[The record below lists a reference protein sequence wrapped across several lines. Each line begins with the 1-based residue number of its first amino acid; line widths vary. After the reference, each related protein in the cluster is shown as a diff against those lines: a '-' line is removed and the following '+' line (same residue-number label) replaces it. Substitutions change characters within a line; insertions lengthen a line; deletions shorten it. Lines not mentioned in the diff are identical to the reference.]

1 MKTKLFSILALLAL
15 LTAACGTGNTPT
27 PTAEP
32 EVDTASLPIV
42 TAEGTLLPASSVELA
57 FAQGGV
63 VSEIL
68 AEPGDSLI
76 AGDDIAQL
84 VGLETAQAALAA
96 AQLELASAKKD
107 LNDLQNA
114 GGADLA
120 QAVIDLKDATE
131 EYEDAV
137 DYLDYL
143 QDEDKVAQTETRRF
157 LMRTWRGWYYRVK
170 TKHFKG
176 PAPVDWIIEAE
187 NDLALDK
194 AKMDD
199 LQRKVDRLKS
209 GVDAEQ
215 LPVLEARLNA
225 AHANVTAT
233 EAAIELYE
241 LRAPF
246 DGVLLSL
253 DLNVGESVA
262 PTLPIAFLAD
272 TFQWTVETKDLAEID
287 VANVAI
293 DDPVTIKLDAFPGE
307 EFKGTV
313 TEIDPVGREYL
324 GDMTYKVTIALDEPD
339 PRFMWNMTA
348 TVTVNTAGK

>member
-1 MKTKLFSILALLAL
+1 MQTKLCSFLLLIALLS
-15 LTAACGTGNTPT
+15 AACGSANPST

-32 EVDTASLPIV
+32 AAEPANRSTV
-42 TAEGTLLPASSVELA
+42 TAEGKLLPASSVELA

-63 VSEIL
+63 VAEIL
-68 AEPGDSLI
+68 AQPGDSLT
-76 AGDDIAQL
+76 AGGVIAQL
-84 VGLETAQAALAA
+84 IGLEAAQAQLAT
-96 AQLELASAKKD
+96 AQLELESARKA

-120 QAVIDLKDATE
+120 QAIIDLKDAKE
-131 EYEDAV
+131 EYEEAV

-143 QDEDKVAQTETRRF
+143 RNENKVAQTETRRF

-176 PAPVDWIIEAE
+176 PAPEDWITEAE

-199 LQRKVDRLKS
+199 LQRKVERLKS

-215 LPVLEARLNA
+215 LPVFEARLNA
-225 AHANVTAT
+225 AHANVSAA

-253 DLNVGESVA
+253 DLHVGESVT
-262 PTLPIAFLAD
+262 PTLPVAFLAD
-272 TFQWTVETKDLAEID
+272 PSGWTVETKDLAEID

-293 DDPVTIKLDAFPGE
+293 GDPVTIKLDAFTGE
-307 EFKGTV
+307 EFRGTV
-313 TEIDPVGREYL
+313 SEIDPVGREYL
-324 GDMTYKVTIALDEPD
+324 GDMTYKVTITLDKPD
-339 PRFMWNMTA
+339 PRFLWNMTA
-348 TVTVNTAGK
+348 TVNIE

>member
-1 MKTKLFSILALLAL
+1 MKTKFFSILFLIALV
-15 LTAACGTGNTPT
+15 TTACGSANPST

-32 EVDTASLPIV
+32 SAEPTKLSIV
-42 TAEGTLLPASSVELA
+42 TAEGKLLPASSVELA

-63 VSEIL
+63 VKDIL
-68 AEPGDSLI
+68 AQPGDSLM
-76 AGDDIAQL
+76 AGDVIAQL
-84 VGLETAQAALAA
+84 IGLEAAQAQLAA
-96 AQLELASAKKD
+96 AQLELASAKKA
-107 LNDLQNA
+107 LNDLQNS

-120 QAVIDLKDATE
+120 QAVVDLKDAKE

-143 QDEDKVAQTETRRF
+143 KDEDKVAQTETRRF

-176 PAPVDWIIEAE
+176 PAPEDWIIEAQ

-194 AKMDD
+194 SKMDD

-209 GVDAEQ
+209 GVDSEQ
-215 LPVLEARLNA
+215 LAVFEARLNA
-225 AHANVTAT
+225 AHANVTAA
-233 EAAIELYE
+233 EATIELYE

-262 PTLPIAFLAD
+262 PTLPIAFLAA
-272 TFQWTVETKDLAEID
+272 TSQWTVETKDLAEID
-287 VANVAI
+287 VANIALG
-293 DDPVTIKLDAFPGE
+293 DPVTIKLDAFTSE
-307 EFKGTV
+307 EFRGNV

-324 GDMTYKVTIALDEPD
+324 GDMTYKVTVTLDKPD
-339 PRFMWNMTA
+339 PRFLWNMTA
-348 TVTVNTAGK
+348 TVNIE